1 MQEMARHFEAV
12 WRLTAQGEWVEV
24 QRGSEAAQ
32 GMSGTLEL
40 FASMCAESWGEGAEV
55 TARVGER
62 TLIARRD
69 ERGVLVGLAQAA
81 ANPVMIRTAMSRIE
95 HTSMR
100 MTQSQR
106 VTWSSREVSSGQAWQ
121 APTTSPS
128 RVASAPFEVAAGAAV
143 LDFDAF
149 LADEP
154 SQASAPPSAP
164 AAQLCSWEEAAR
176 YVEQTLALAA
186 ELVGRTVSANYW
198 REALRADERVAGA
211 IELDLRGRVTARDGE
226 RRVDGRAAQ
235 SLDEALDRWVA
246 RCGRVIPNMEQLMS
260 RLDAPAWRR

>member
-12 WRLTAQGEWVEV
+12 WRLTNQGEWVEV
-24 QRGSEAAQ
+24 QRGEAGAQ
-32 GMSGTLEL
+32 AMSGTLEL

-55 TARVGER
+55 TARVGGK

-81 ANPVMIRTAMSRIE
+81 ANPVMIRTAMSRLE
-95 HTSMR
+95 QTSMR

-121 APTTSPS
+121 APVTPLAAP
-128 RVASAPFEVAAGAAV
+128 VSAPFEVAEGAAV

-149 LADEP
+149 LGDEP
-154 SQASAPPSAP
+154 SQAPSAP
-164 AAQLCSWEEAAR
+164 AAPVALTCSWGEAAR
-176 YVEQTLALAA
+176 YVEQTLNVAA
-186 ELVGRTVSANYW
+186 ELVGRTVAANYW

-211 IELDLRGRVTARDGE
+211 IELDLRGRVTPRDGE
-226 RRVDGRAAQ
+226 RRVDVRAAQ
-235 SLDEALDRWVA
+235 SLDEALERWVA
-246 RCGRVIPNMEQLMS
+246 RCGRVIPNIEQLMS